1 MQDYGYNKKYLHSV
15 KTFLFDVDGVL
26 AKSNIILT
34 QDEYV
39 RQVNTRD
46 GFAIKHALMQ
56 GYRVGII
63 TGGSSPSVK
72 QRFERL
78 GVKDI
83 YVGVSNKLEVFE
95 DYLAGYQITPKEILY
110 MGDDIPDYEVMQR
123 VGFPTCPSDAVW
135 EIKNIS
141 KYISPFGG
149 GAGCVRD
156 VIEQVLK
163 VQKKWNFQTNDL
175 PPSA

>member
-1 MQDYGYNKKYLHSV
+1 MQDYGYNKKHLHTI

-26 AKSNIILT
+26 AKSNIIVT
-34 QDEYV
+34 QNEYV
-39 RQVNTRD
+39 RQLNTRD
-46 GFAIKHALMQ
+46 GFAIKHAIEQ

-63 TGGSSPSVK
+63 TGGNSQSVK

-78 GVKDI
+78 GVTDVYI
-83 YVGVSNKLEVFE
+83 GVSDKLQVFE
-95 DYLAGYQITPKEILY
+95 DYLAGYQISAAEILY
-110 MGDDIPDYEVMQR
+110 MGDDIPDYEVMKR

-149 GAGCVRD
+149 GEGCVRD

-163 VQKKWNFQTNDL
+163 VQDKWHFQRKNI
-175 PPSA
+175 PPSV